1 MKFPCLLLR
10 SKLGGLFTDLGI
22 NRNEAFF
29 VKFLFKL
36 ISGESFIMADSGTSM
51 SSSSSKDARQ
61 QETFERSVDQDTP
74 AQGVY
79 LYIYMQFIYLLHYL
93 LRSKLIS
100 TQELAY
106 TPRHIC

>member
-1 MKFPCLLLR
+1 
-10 SKLGGLFTDLGI
+10 
-22 NRNEAFF
+22 
-29 VKFLFKL
+29 
-36 ISGESFIMADSGTSM
+36 MADSGTSM
-51 SSSSSKDARQ
+51 SSSSSKDAMQ
-61 QETFERSVDQDTP
+61 QETFELSVDQDTP

-79 LYIYMQFIYLLHYL
+79 LYIYIYMQFIYLLHYL

>member
-1 MKFPCLLLR
+1 
-10 SKLGGLFTDLGI
+10 
-22 NRNEAFF
+22 
-29 VKFLFKL
+29 
-36 ISGESFIMADSGTSM
+36 MADSGTPM

-106 TPRHIC
+106 TPRHICLEISTFPAPFNVGFQDSIGT

>member
-1 MKFPCLLLR
+1 M
-10 SKLGGLFTDLGI
+10 
-22 NRNEAFF
+22 
-29 VKFLFKL
+29 
-36 ISGESFIMADSGTSM
+36 
-51 SSSSSKDARQ
+51 Q
-61 QETFERSVDQDTP
+61 QETFELSVDQDLPT
-74 AQGVY
+74 QGVY